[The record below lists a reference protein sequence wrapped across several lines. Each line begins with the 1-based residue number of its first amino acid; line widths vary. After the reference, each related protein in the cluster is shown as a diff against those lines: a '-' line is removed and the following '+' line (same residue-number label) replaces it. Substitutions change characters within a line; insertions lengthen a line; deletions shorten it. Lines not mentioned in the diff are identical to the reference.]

1 MLSFILSVRLYQD
14 IKLKAIDMK
23 YSENALNILTVRSFP
38 QKGPAW
44 IDKNLHGDETLSVLY
59 QLLETNEYEFM
70 MKRDRIES
78 AINQLGNSIDGLV
91 AIGDVDFPSMRG
103 VVKPADKPFA
113 LFYKGNISLLSK
125 GNLNVAVIGVLNPDD
140 KIELTES
147 MVTTEI
153 LKHDATIIS
162 GLALGCDTIAHQT
175 ALERGGKTIAILPS
189 TLDNISPKENI
200 ELAERIVEE
209 GGLLISEY
217 YEAPKSRNDMISRFV
232 VRDRLQALFSD
243 AVLLAASYAPNNLGN
258 DCGSRHAMEKAK
270 VYGIKRGVIYNE
282 SKHRNIAMYDL
293 NRQIL
298 AEDRSVIR
306 IDSTNMPEAVLRLV
320 TRSNEQML
328 F

>member
-1 MLSFILSVRLYQD
+1 
-14 IKLKAIDMK
+14 MK

-320 TRSNEQML
+320 TRSNE
-328 F
+328 

>member
-1 MLSFILSVRLYQD
+1 
-14 IKLKAIDMK
+14 MK

-153 LKHDATIIS
+153 LKHNATIIS
-162 GLALGCDTIAHQT
+162 GLALGCDSIAHKT

-282 SKHRNIAMYDL
+282 SKHHNIAMYDL

-320 TRSNEQML
+320 TKSNEQIY
-328 F
+328 FKV

>member
-1 MLSFILSVRLYQD
+1 
-14 IKLKAIDMK
+14 MK

-153 LKHDATIIS
+153 LKHNATIIS
-162 GLALGCDTIAHQT
+162 GLALGCDSIAHKT

-282 SKHRNIAMYDL
+282 SKHHNIAMYDL

-320 TRSNEQML
+320 TKSNEQIY
-328 F
+328 FNV

>member
-1 MLSFILSVRLYQD
+1 
-14 IKLKAIDMK
+14 MK
-23 YSENALNILTVRSFP
+23 YSENALNILSVRSFP

-44 IDKNLHGDETLSVLY
+44 IDKNLHGNEHLSVLC

-70 MKRDRIES
+70 KKRDRIES
-78 AINQLGNSIDGLV
+78 AIEQLRNNVDGLV
-91 AIGDVDFPSMRG
+91 AIGDADFPPMRG
-103 VVKPADKPFA
+103 SVKPADKPFA
-113 LFYKGNISLLSK
+113 LFYKGDISLLNK
-125 GNLNVAVIGVLNPDD
+125 DNLNVAVIGVLNPDD
-140 KIELTES
+140 KIELTER

-153 LKHDATIIS
+153 LKHNATIIS
-162 GLALGCDTIAHQT
+162 GLALGCDSIAHKT

-243 AVLLAASYAPNNLGN
+243 AILLAASYAPNKWGN
-258 DCGSRHAMEKAK
+258 DCGARHAMEKAK
-270 VYGIKRGVIYNE
+270 AYGIKRGVIYNE

-306 IDSTNMPEAVLRLV
+306 IDSTNMSEAVLRLV
-320 TRSNEQML
+320 TMSNEQML